1 MCQHYLD
8 CHHVYLVNNLPKP
21 DKIFGKFFISKKV
34 DSVSSDIFLIILNI
48 KFSFLLL
55 YEYIALTNTVKNTHN
70 SEKNVN
76 PISIS
81 DKSGLVFV
89 FGRFSD
95 RIRRKT
101 ISESITVIANDILS
115 PIPVPKMI

>member
-1 MCQHYLD
+1 M
-8 CHHVYLVNNLPKP
+8 
-21 DKIFGKFFISKKV
+21 
-34 DSVSSDIFLIILNI
+34 
-48 KFSFLLL
+48 LL

-81 DKSGLVFV
+81 DRSGLVFV

-95 RIRRKT
+95 RISKKT

-115 PIPVPKMI
+115 PESHGTRNDIIISEEVA

>member
-1 MCQHYLD
+1 M
-8 CHHVYLVNNLPKP
+8 
-21 DKIFGKFFISKKV
+21 
-34 DSVSSDIFLIILNI
+34 
-48 KFSFLLL
+48 
-55 YEYIALTNTVKNTHN
+55 KNTHN

-76 PISIS
+76 PISIW

-115 PIPVPKMI
+115 PESQGTRNDIIISQEVA